1 MKINRT
7 MHNPASALAYEAMRR
22 PVICLQ
28 EACTKSVAVLY
39 SISTLSLQFV
49 VGFYLLIELYHGSLN
64 IRCEPEVTYAKGEDT
79 QYTPTDE
86 GEI

>member
-1 MKINRT
+1 

-39 SISTLSLQFV
+39 SISTFSLRVVLLVLSLHFLV
-49 VGFYLLIELYHGSLN
+49 ELSH
-64 IRCEPEVTYAKGEDT
+64 
-79 QYTPTDE
+79 
-86 GEI
+86 